1 MKIID
6 MLKSKSIQKTAL
18 MIAFFT
24 FLSQLLSLVRDR
36 LFANQIGTGL
46 VLDSYYYA
54 FKIPDILF
62 AVFTA
67 LVSVTVLIPLLV
79 KYDKNGDSVT
89 MKKVYN
95 ILFSVFFVFSTVV
108 ILLLLVFMPYLIKK
122 FVAPGVIDANA
133 IENIILYSR
142 LLLLQPFFLGLSN
155 LLGSYTQMKERFLL
169 YSVSPLI
176 YNFSTILGLVFL
188 YPIYGIQGVIYG
200 IIFGSILHGL
210 IQVPFVKSH
219 KFLPAFVLFNKKD
232 LGIVKEI
239 VLSSLPRAFIL
250 SLFQI
255 QFLFFNSFTSLS
267 TAGNTSIL
275 NFANNLQGVPMAL
288 IGVSFVV
295 AAFPRFAKKYSEGD
309 EKSFWN
315 IFKYTTKK
323 ILIYCGLATVA
334 VWFLK
339 DYIVLIILGNIESY
353 KIIALAFGIFVLSL
367 IPQCIQLLITR
378 VYYARGQ
385 NLTPAILNTF
395 STILIVTLAYLS
407 DKTAV
412 GIATSF
418 AIGSWISCLVFW
430 FNISKVFRLN
440 KDKEKTIEEII
451 RV

>member
-1 MKIID
+1 MKITDII
-6 MLKSKSIQKTAL
+6 KSKSIQKTAVV
-18 MIAFFT
+18 IAFFT

-36 LFANQIGTGL
+36 LFANQIGTGII
-46 VLDSYYYA
+46 LDSYYYA

-62 AVFTA
+62 AIFTS

-79 KYDKNGDSVT
+79 KYDKNNDNLN

-95 ILFSVFFVFSTVV
+95 ILFSVFFIFSTVL
-108 ILLLLVFMPYLIKK
+108 ILLLLVFMPYLVKNI
-122 FVAPGVIDANA
+122 VAPGVSDVIVID
-133 IENIILYSR
+133 NIILFSR

-155 LLGSYTQMKERFLL
+155 LLGSYTQMKEKFLL
-169 YSVSPLI
+169 YSLSPLI
-176 YNFSTILGLVFL
+176 YNISTILGLIFL
-188 YPIYGIQGVIYG
+188 YPIYGVKGVVYG
-200 IIFGSILHGL
+200 IILGSIMHGL
-210 IQVPFVKSH
+210 IQVPFVKKQ

-232 LGIVKEI
+232 LSIVKDV

-267 TAGNTSIL
+267 SEGNTSIL

-295 AAFPRFAKKYSEGD
+295 ASFPRLSKKYSEGD
-309 EKSFWN
+309 EKAFWE
-315 IFKYTTKK
+315 IFNYTAKK
-323 ILIYCGLATVA
+323 IFIYCGLATLFI
-334 VWFLK
+334 WFMK
-339 DYIVLIILGNIESY
+339 DYIVFIILGNIDSY

-378 VYYARGQ
+378 VYYSRGE
-385 NLTPAILNTF
+385 NWTPAILNTF

-412 GIATSF
+412 GIAEAF
-418 AIGSWISCLVFW
+418 AIGSWISCIVFW
-430 FNISKVFRLN
+430 ISIRKLTKVYLL
-440 KDKEKTIEEII
+440 
-451 RV
+451 

>member
-1 MKIID
+1 
-6 MLKSKSIQKTAL
+6 MLKSKSIQKTAV

-79 KYDKNGDSVT
+79 KYDKNGDSVN

-95 ILFSVFFVFSTVV
+95 ILFSVFFIFSTVV
-108 ILLLLVFMPYLIKK
+108 ILLLLVFMPYLVTNL
-122 FVAPGVIDANA
+122 VAPGVTDLNA
-133 IENIILYSR
+133 IDNIILYSR

-155 LLGSYTQMKERFLL
+155 LLGSYTQMKEKFLL
-169 YSVSPLI
+169 YSLSPLI
-176 YNFSTILGLVFL
+176 YNFSTILGLIFL

-210 IQVPFVKSH
+210 IQVPFVKSN

-267 TAGNTSIL
+267 AAGNTSIL

-295 AAFPRFAKKYSEGD
+295 AAFPRFTKRFAEGNETD
-309 EKSFWN
+309 FWE

-323 ILIYCGLATVA
+323 ILIYCGLATIFI
-334 VWFLK
+334 WFMK
-339 DYIVLIILGNIESY
+339 DYIVLVILGNIATY
-353 KIIALAFGIFVLSL
+353 KVIALAFGIFVLSL

-385 NLTPAILNTF
+385 NLAPAILNTF
-395 STILIVTLAYLS
+395 STILIVTLAYIS

-412 GIATSF
+412 GIAIAFT
-418 AIGSWISCLVFW
+418 IGSWISCIVFW
-430 FNISKVFRLN
+430 FSISKVFRLN
-440 KDKEKTIEEII
+440 KEKEKSLEEIV